1 MTDKVDLRLLATGVP
16 GLDTILGGG
25 LPELSFNIIGGAPG
39 SGKTTFAQQIMFG
52 LATPERKALFFTAMG
67 EPPVKMLR
75 YQQQFSFFDFDKVGD
90 SVNFISLAAQVEE
103 GNYDAVLAQILEEVR
118 MHAPALVFIDSF
130 RSFIQGARGDQQ
142 EVAALQIFVQQLVAH
157 MTTWNATSFLIGEY
171 TTNEADQNPIFTV
184 ADGLIWLN
192 QYVQRNAMSRKLHVI
207 KMRGRQQ
214 RAGLH
219 AFRIGRDG
227 IEIFPR
233 TLPAPEPLGAEPPMR
248 TPVGR
253 LSTGVPTLDEM
264 FGGGIPA
271 GYSVLLVGPTGSGK
285 TMLSAEFLA
294 AGAANGEKGVVALF
308 ERSPSQIINQKLDGL
323 VRSGQVGMMSV
334 RALDLSVD
342 EMLHEIAGTSPPR
355 QVQVFD
361 EERRD
366 DHTDSVVHPL
376 LRVQLPHTG
385 IDDRKAGLALTPG
398 LEQLV
403 GVLARVQFDLVE
415 LLDVV
420 LARTVGALKQ
430 DVGVEVSPADLP
442 PIRSGTLVAELAQVG
457 QHGSRMN
464 GAVLQMHRHPA
475 RRIEVGAVAF
485 VVVLRDVV

>member
-16 GLDTILGGG
+16 GLDTILSGG

-90 SVNFISLAAQVEE
+90 SVNFISLASQVEE

-118 MHAPALVFIDSF
+118 AHSPSLVFIDSF

-142 EVAALQIFVQQLVAH
+142 EVAALQTFVQHLVAH

-192 QYVQRNAMSRKLHVI
+192 QVVQRNAMSRKLQII

-214 RAGLH
+214 RPGLH
-219 AFRIGRDG
+219 AFRIGANG

-233 TLPAPEPLGAEPPMR
+233 ILPAPEPLGAEPPMR
-248 TPVGR
+248 TPVGK

-285 TMLSAEFLA
+285 TMLSAEFLG
-294 AGAANGEKGVVALF
+294 AGAANGETGVVALF
-308 ERSPSQIINQKLDGL
+308 ERSPSQVMNEKLDAL
-323 VRSGQVGMMSV
+323 VRAGQVGMMSV

-342 EMLHEIAGTSPPR
+342 EMLHEL
-355 QVQVFD
+355 
-361 EERRD
+361 
-366 DHTDSVVHPL
+366 VVM
-376 LRVQLPHTG
+376 
-385 IDDRKAGLALTPG
+385 IDAMGATR
-398 LEQLV
+398 
-403 GVLARVQFDLVE
+403 
-415 LLDVV
+415 VV
-420 LARTVGALKQ
+420 LDSLSGFELAMAPEYREDFRESLYRMATVLGAKGVTVMMTSELEDRYQELRFSPYGSAVLVDAVIMQRYVESQSELQTVISVIKVRGCKHSRQIRTFEIGEDGTILIGDGPAPFNGALL
-430 DVGVEVSPADLP
+430 GN
-442 PIRSGTLVAELAQVG
+442 AQ
-457 QHGSRMN
+457 
-464 GAVLQMHRHPA
+464 A
-475 RRIEVGAVAF
+475 RES
-485 VVVLRDVV
+485 